1 MILRAH
7 IQEALERL
15 TEAGIENPS
24 LDARLLIAH
33 ALGIDRAALCTQEN
47 RLLTEIEIAAAE
59 DLIERRAR
67 REPVGRILGRR
78 EFWGLPF
85 LLNDATLEP
94 RPDSETLIETALSL
108 FKDKP
113 APAQILDLGTGTGC
127 LLLSL
132 LHEWKEAR
140 GLGIDISP
148 RAIRQAQQNARDL
161 NLDERAEFRIG
172 NWLHELEGAF
182 SLVLSNPPYIPTREI
197 PHLQPE
203 VRLFDPSAALDG
215 GPEGLDPYK
224 LIIPKVSAFLK
235 NGGAILFEVGAG
247 QAEAVCSLLRA
258 DGFKDVAVRNDL
270 GGVARCVYG
279 FSSH

>member
-1 MILRAH
+1 MILH
-7 IQEALERL
+7 TYIQESQERL
-15 TEAGIENPS
+15 AEAGIGNPS

-33 ALGIDRAALCTQEN
+33 ALGLDRAALVTQED
-47 RLLTEIEIAAAE
+47 RPLAEGDIAAA
-59 DLIERRAR
+59 DTLIDRRVR
-67 REPVGRILGRR
+67 REPVGRILGQR

-94 RPDSETLIETALSL
+94 RPDSETLIETALTL
-108 FKDKP
+108 YKNKP
-113 APAQILDLGTGTGC
+113 APQSLLDLGTGTGC

-132 LHEWKEAR
+132 LHEWKEAQ
-140 GLGIDISP
+140 GVGIDISP
-148 RAIRQAQQNARDL
+148 RAIRQAQENARAL
-161 NLDERAEFRIG
+161 NLDERASFRIG
-172 NWLHELEGAF
+172 NWLHELNGTF
-182 SLVLSNPPYIPTREI
+182 DLILSNPPYIPTRDI

-224 LIIPKVSAFLK
+224 LMIPKLPPFLK
-235 NGGAILFEVGAG
+235 DGGALLFEVGDG

-258 DGFKDVAVRNDL
+258 EGFENIAVRKDL
-270 GGVARCVYG
+270 GGLARCVYG